1 MQDLQ
6 AILDLNEARFAPER
20 DFFLKEIQKNKETQQ

>member
-20 DFFLKEIQKNKETQQ
+20 DFFLKEL